1 MEKIELKV
9 GDWVECPNF
18 VLDSPT
24 IVLFLAQFTPGKLY
38 RVEAVSVLATERFGE
53 YFHIRE
59 DGGKMVTCNTC
70 QDMYVGGKDWRII
83 SYEKNLKEILE

>member
-24 IVLFLAQFTPGKLY
+24 IIPFFAQFTPGKLY

-59 DGGKMVTCNTC
+59 DTGKMVTCNTC